1 MWNIHTFTFTHYVLP
16 GVVPGVE
23 LPRAASL
30 FVSVAVLLVD
40 GWLATMLAVLMT
52 VTALR
57 IAPVRM
63 STRGAPYTKTEWR
76 KALVEGTPE
85 MLPTSDAEWKDVLEP
100 MAYAVLREEAT
111 EPMWS
116 SELNA
121 IKGTPGVFLCAG
133 CANPL
138 FTTDSKFESGS
149 GWPSFWAPVSKS
161 SVVARVDFKAVV
173 PRTEISCA
181 RCGGHLGHVFEDGP
195 PPTGKRYCMNGA
207 ALQFERESP
216 RAEQAVRAFA
226 EQAATLQPPL
236 VKPVLEATLASLLC
250 AGLVFSFWLNLKADL
265 GDAWAAE
272 ALRGSDTWLLGA
284 VKVVFGRPPGGP
296 LTLALAALNGLTVA
310 QKIPLIQ
317 AALKVKLQG
326 RQGATA
332 AVPSDVS
339 GGGL

>member
-1 MWNIHTFTFTHYVLP
+1 MRP
-16 GVVPGVE
+16 G
-23 LPRAASL
+23 RK
-30 FVSVAVLLVD
+30 
-40 GWLATMLAVLMT
+40 
-52 VTALR
+52 
-57 IAPVRM
+57 
-63 STRGAPYTKTEWR
+63 TRR
-76 KALVEGTPE
+76 DSHKALCVA
-85 MLPTSDAEWKDVLEP
+85 LSDTLAL
-100 MAYAVLREEAT
+100 
-111 EPMWS
+111 
-116 SELNA
+116 
-121 IKGTPGVFLCAG
+121 I
-133 CANPL
+133 
-138 FTTDSKFESGS
+138 
-149 GWPSFWAPVSKS
+149 PVSES